1 MEPKVKTSAGMET
14 ASQTV
19 ERIKAQLAAGGASGS
34 PTTPTTPTKNAPAPQ
49 SNALIEAL
57 TARLTQQGQG
67 ISSSSSTSLQN
78 SINEAITNTQIAGDL
93 GSERL
98 MSERNRE
105 VAFAR
110 DRAGA
115 TYDTALEG
123 RKGYATQVAALR
135 ELTETTEKSIRDLD
149 KRYQEAILANDSATA
164 QRVADLQIKKLE
176 FQQEQE
182 QQFYNNM
189 FSLASMEQQQNQFER
204 GLSHDEA
211 MLEKQFGFDLTMFEK
226 QTMRDER
233 NKIMDWAAEYG
244 VEVGPNDTMESM
256 ISKISPFVD
265 QKRQLELQA
274 LRADINESNA
284 RTSAALKEVEDTND
298 LDPVILD
305 AMAMA
310 YMNGQTQFMSGLKTT
325 DQLGQVYNRVQ
336 EMTRQ
341 KQSELDTLAR
351 MATSKEDFIKLASK
365 SDLVFSQTDIDTY
378 SNLYASDWN
387 KKVKSGWNPY
397 QINSGLTDSEKIKR
411 DQINGVTISQG

>member
-1 MEPKVKTSAGMET
+1 MET

-284 RTSAALKEVEDTND
+284 RTAAALKEVEDTND